1 MAASYSILAR
11 TAATDTHALSFL
23 GLEASALWEGELSL
37 VRVCSCFSTMH
48 IDYVEVLAL
57 AACLV
62 LVSLPALPGGWLF
75 SLRSLLKAAA
85 AIRRRGGSR
94 LLWCHAAAAAAS
106 FASYFLPPPQ
116 K

>member
-1 MAASYSILAR
+1 MAPLHVVVAAPCALCRAATIEAAAAASYSILAR

-62 LVSLPALPGGWLF
+62 LVSLPACLSACLHCLVAGCL
-75 SLRSLLKAAA
+75 ACEA
-85 AIRRRGGSR
+85 
-94 LLWCHAAAAAAS
+94 C
-106 FASYFLPPPQ
+106 
-116 K
+116 

>member
-1 MAASYSILAR
+1 MAPLHVVVAAPPRRAVACALCRAATIAAAVAASYSILAR

-62 LVSLPALPGGWLF
+62 LVSLPACLHCLVAGCL
-75 SLRSLLKAAA
+75 ACEA
-85 AIRRRGGSR
+85 
-94 LLWCHAAAAAAS
+94 C
-106 FASYFLPPPQ
+106 
-116 K
+116 

>member
-1 MAASYSILAR
+1 M
-11 TAATDTHALSFL
+11 
-23 GLEASALWEGELSL
+23 
-37 VRVCSCFSTMH
+37 RVCSCFSTMH

-62 LVSLPALPGGWLF
+62 LVSLPACLPALPGGWLF